1 MKNRMS
7 LDDVVAELRDRGFP
21 IGKKTLADMIE
32 SGQLPFGSVVSSGAT
47 GRRTFLILRS
57 DFEAWADQK
66 LK

>member
-1 MKNRMS
+1 MKNRMN
-7 LDDVVAELRDRGFP
+7 LDDVVSELRDRGFP
-21 IGKKTLADMIE
+21 IWKKTLADMIE
-32 SGQLPFGSVVSSGAT
+32 SGQLPFGHVLSIGNT